1 MRNYAPYRHI
11 FCTFV
16 EVKSKYNVEFKNDF
30 MATYRFNTKLIKKFV
45 DAQKERIAEVA
56 SNIAPTVYDTN
67 KTVEVMD
74 TMQVISITNTTYNIN
89 KLGIKGRD
97 YVGVAMEILDKERY
111 FNEAT
116 LHLFNYICR
125 NLAYMSNVIEF
136 TESAI
141 TEYYGIK
148 SHTFYKALQTLYTAN
163 VIKPTTRK
171 SVYIVN
177 HNYIF
182 RGNYTEFIQLYK
194 EMYNDKDVSV
204 NEDGNIVLDY

>member
-16 EVKSKYNVEFKNDF
+16 EVKSKYNAEFKNDF

-97 YVGVAMEILDKERY
+97 YVGSC
-111 FNEAT
+111 N
-116 LHLFNYICR
+116 
-125 NLAYMSNVIEF
+125 
-136 TESAI
+136 
-141 TEYYGIK
+141 
-148 SHTFYKALQTLYTAN
+148 
-163 VIKPTTRK
+163 
-171 SVYIVN
+171 
-177 HNYIF
+177 
-182 RGNYTEFIQLYK
+182 GN
-194 EMYNDKDVSV
+194 S
-204 NEDGNIVLDY
+204 